1 LPSFVVASAHP
12 SAGTVWKTHAFATPS
27 RTARRNAKKRRELAD
42 DVRLT
47 LVEAAKQEA
56 ALVSKQ

>member
-1 LPSFVVASAHP
+1 MASAHP

-56 ALVSKQ
+56 ALVRKQ